1 VSLRTTCS
9 GVCLFLVVIVGQAFL
24 PNSVSGK
31 TLIDPGP
38 TRRGH
43 VSASELMV
51 SHRLRYD
58 LAVLLREDVTDR
70 LVGGHAPTHLFP

>member
-1 VSLRTTCS
+1 
-9 GVCLFLVVIVGQAFL
+9 
-24 PNSVSGK
+24 
-31 TLIDPGP
+31 
-38 TRRGH
+38 
-43 VSASELMV
+43 MV